1 MNDFKIGKGRNEL
14 FQRGKGGM
22 IDLKEGRGGGM
33 NYYKKGKGGK

>member
-22 IDLKEGRGGGM
+22 IDFKEGQGG
-33 NYYKKGKGGK
+33 NELF